1 MDNNVLPEAVIKIN
15 LGVNYSLSDL
25 HDEAD
30 DKDMALWTV
39 PARNIPVPCKWY
51 CSCRV
56 SVLTCI
62 R

>member
-51 CSCRV
+51 CS
-56 SVLTCI
+56 
-62 R
+62 